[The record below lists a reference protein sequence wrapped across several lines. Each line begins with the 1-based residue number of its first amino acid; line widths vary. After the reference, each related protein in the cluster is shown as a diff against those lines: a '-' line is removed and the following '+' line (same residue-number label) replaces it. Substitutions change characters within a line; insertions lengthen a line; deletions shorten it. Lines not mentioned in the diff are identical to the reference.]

1 MRVFQFTHSDLDG
14 IGCAVL
20 AKVAFGDDL
29 KTTFVDYHDVDE
41 KITEF
46 LNAFEPQDNEK
57 VLLLITDI
65 APTEKHVFDLL
76 DDARS
81 QGTIEVVCLDHH
93 KTSAKNSANFEW
105 AYHSSVVCGTLGLFQ
120 RLPLIDEKAAARL
133 SEKSGYA
140 MFADIV
146 NVYDL
151 WKTDDPLRKRSEDLN
166 RLLWFIG
173 RDRFIRL
180 FADNPLTDYQHH
192 FRLMA
197 TYLLEGEERRVDEI
211 VTAQV
216 IPPFYM
222 DGEGNT
228 FCVTYATKSVSQVCH
243 AALDRFPE
251 LDYAVN
257 INVTRQKGDIRSREG
272 EIDSSRIAE
281 ILGGGGRE
289 TTAGFEY
296 DFQGLIHQYL
306 VQKIGL
312 H

>member
-20 AKVAFGDDL
+20 SKVAFGDDL
-29 KTTFVDYHDVDE
+29 ETTFVDYPDVDE

-46 LNAFEPQDNEK
+46 LNAFEPREGEK
-57 VLLLITDI
+57 ALLLITDI
-65 APTEKHVFDLL
+65 APTDKHVFDIL
-76 DDARS
+76 DDARNR
-81 QGTIEVVCLDHH
+81 GIIEVVCLDHH

-105 AYHSSVVCGTLGLFQ
+105 AYHSSMVCGTLMLFQ
-120 RLPLIDEKAAARL
+120 RLPLIDEKAAERL

-151 WKTDDPLRKRSEDLN
+151 WKLDDPLRRRSEALN

-180 FADNPLTDYQHH
+180 FVDNPLTDEQHN

-197 TYLLEGEERRVDEI
+197 SYLLEGEERRVDEI

-216 IPPFYM
+216 KPPFFE
-222 DGEGNT
+222 DSEENT
-228 FCVTYATKSVSQVCH
+228 FCVTYATKSVSQICH

-251 LDYAVN
+251 LDYAIN
-257 INVTRQKGDIRSREG
+257 INLTIQKGDIRSREG
-272 EIDSSRIAE
+272 EIDVSKVAE
-281 ILGGGGRE
+281 RLGGGGRE

-296 DFQGLIHQYL
+296 DFQGLIRTYL
-306 VQKIGL
+306 LHEIGNR
-312 H
+312 